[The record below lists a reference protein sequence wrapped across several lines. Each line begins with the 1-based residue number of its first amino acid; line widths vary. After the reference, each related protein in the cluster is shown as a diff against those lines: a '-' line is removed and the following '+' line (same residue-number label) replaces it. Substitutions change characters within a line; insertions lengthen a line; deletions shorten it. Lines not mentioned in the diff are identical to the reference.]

1 MSYMLDTN
9 TCIFAIKKNEQVLAS
24 VKKHKDSGLYISD
37 ITLSELEYGV
47 CHSRSQAQNR
57 IALTQF
63 LSIITPLP
71 YEEKAAHEYGMLRA
85 DLCRRWCVIG
95 TMDMLIAAQAIA
107 AGMILVTNNTREFER
122 VERLRLID
130 WKG

>member
-24 VKKHKDSGLYISD
+24 VKKHRDEGLCISD
-37 ITLSELEYGV
+37 VTLSELEYGV
-47 CHSRSQAQNR
+47 CHSRFQAQNR

-71 YEEKAAHEYGMLRA
+71 YEERAAHEYGVLRA
-85 DLCRRWCVIG
+85 DLCRRGCVIG
-95 TMDMLIAAQAIA
+95 AMDMLIAAHAIA
-107 AGMILVTNNTREFER
+107 AGMVLVTNNTKEFER
-122 VERLRLID
+122 VKRLRLVD
-130 WKG
+130 WKK